1 MESLQELGAH
11 RQTIGRLVPLLDAM
25 RSIAE
30 IAWHRAEQASRPLA
44 RYAQSLQGVLEEVAA
59 SLESRERTTLLG
71 TPARESVTGLLCI
84 GSERG
89 LCGAFNDRVVAEAL
103 SQGRSLA
110 ASGRRIA
117 YLSLGG
123 RGRRLLEAASGPV
136 LYARSLPSL
145 SVPAYVDIEGI
156 ALDLVKLTERGVVS
170 RLLVVHNAPV
180 RRFQYGPT
188 IRPLLPPDLPAAPRA
203 THRVRIK
210 PAGDAAA
217 LLTHLL
223 TERVLVGLYQAVIES
238 AVSEQLARMYTMRLA
253 AENARRLVD
262 RLTLEY
268 NMARRNAITSALL
281 EVAAGYEATAGDGA
295 PDAGPNSR
303 TRA

>member
-44 RYAQSLQGVLEEVAA
+44 RYTGSLQGLLEEVAA
-59 SLESRERTTLLG
+59 SLADRERASLLG
-71 TPARESVTGLLCI
+71 AHPRESVTGLLCI

-89 LCGAFNDRVVAEAL
+89 LCGSFNDRVVAEAL

-117 YLSLGG
+117 YLSLGE

-156 ALDLVKLTERGVVS
+156 ALDLVKLTERGVVG
-170 RLLVVHNAPV
+170 RVLVVHNAPV

-188 IRPLLPPDLPAAPRA
+188 MRPLLPPDLPAAPRA
-203 THRVRIK
+203 PRRVRIK
-210 PAGDAAA
+210 PTGDAAV

-238 AVSEQLARMYTMRLA
+238 AVSEQLARMYTMRRA

-262 RLTLEY
+262 GLTLEY
-268 NMARRNAITSALL
+268 NMARRNATTAALL
-281 EVAAGYEATAGDGA
+281 EVAAGYEATSEEVA
-295 PDAGPNSR
+295 PDAGPGSR
-303 TRA
+303 T

>member
-1 MESLQELGAH
+1 MESLQEVGAH
-11 RQTIGRLVPLLDAM
+11 RETIGRLVPLLDAM

-30 IAWHRAEQASRPLA
+30 IAWHRAEQASGPLA
-44 RYAQSLQGVLEEVAA
+44 RYAESLQGVLEEVAA
-59 SLESRERTTLLG
+59 SLEGQERVALLG
-71 TPARESVTGLLCI
+71 IHARTSVTGLLCI
-84 GSERG
+84 SSERG
-89 LCGAFNDRVVAEAL
+89 LCGAFNDRIVAEVL
-103 SQGRSLA
+103 SQGRSMVA
-110 ASGRRIA
+110 DGHQIA
-117 YLSLGG
+117 YLSLGE
-123 RGRRLLEAASGPV
+123 RGRRLLETAGGPV

-156 ALDLVKLTERGVVS
+156 ALDLVKLAERGVVG

-188 IRPLLPPDLPAAPRA
+188 IRPLLPPALPAAPRA
-203 THRVRIK
+203 SHRVRIK

-238 AVSEQLARMYTMRLA
+238 AASEQLARMYTMRLA

-268 NMARRNAITSALL
+268 NMARRNAITAAVL
-281 EVAAGYEATAGDGA
+281 EVAAGYEATAGLA
-295 PDAGPNSR
+295 ASDAGPALR
-303 TRA
+303 T

>member
-1 MESLQELGAH
+1 MESLQELRAH

-25 RSIAE
+25 RSIAD
-30 IAWHRAEQASRPLA
+30 IAWRRAEEASRPLA
-44 RYAQSLQGVLEEVAA
+44 RYAESLQGVLEEVAA
-59 SLESRERTTLLG
+59 SLEDRERVALLG
-71 TPARESVTGLLCI
+71 IHARKSVTGLLCI

-89 LCGAFNDRVVAEAL
+89 LCGSFNDRIVAELL
-103 SQGRSLA
+103 SQGRSMV
-110 ASGRRIA
+110 ASGHQIA
-117 YLSLGG
+117 YPSLGE
-123 RGRRLLEAASGPV
+123 RGRRLLEAAGEEV

-156 ALDLVKLTERGVVS
+156 ALDLVKLAERGGVG

-188 IRPLLPPDLPAAPRA
+188 IRPVLPPELPAAPRA
-203 THRVRIK
+203 ATHRFRIE
-210 PAGDAAA
+210 PAGDATA
-217 LLTHLL
+217 LLAHLL

-238 AVSEQLARMYTMRLA
+238 AASEQLARVYTMRLA

-268 NMARRNAITSALL
+268 NKARRNAITAAVL
-281 EVAAGYEATAGDGA
+281 EVAAGYEATAEEAVPDG
-295 PDAGPNSR
+295 PGSGR
-303 TRA
+303 

>member
-30 IAWHRAEQASRPLA
+30 IAWHRAEQASRALA
-44 RYAQSLQGVLEEVAA
+44 RYAESLQEVLDEVAA
-59 SLESRERTTLLG
+59 SPEGRERAALLG
-71 TPARESVTGLLCI
+71 AHARNSVTGLLCI
-84 GSERG
+84 SSERG
-89 LCGAFNDRVVAEAL
+89 LCGSFNDRIVAEVL
-103 SQGRSLA
+103 SQGRSMV
-110 ASGRRIA
+110 ASGRQIA
-117 YLSLGG
+117 YLSLGE
-123 RGRRLLEAASGPV
+123 RGRRLLETAGGQV

-156 ALDLVKLTERGVVS
+156 ALDLIKLAERGVVG

-188 IRPLLPPDLPAAPRA
+188 IHPLLPPDLPAAPRA
-203 THRVRIK
+203 THRVGIK

-217 LLTHLL
+217 LLAHLL

-238 AVSEQLARMYTMRLA
+238 AASEQLARMYTMRLA
-253 AENARRLVD
+253 TENARRLVD

-268 NMARRNAITSALL
+268 GMARRNAITAAVL
-281 EVAAGYEATAGDGA
+281 EVAAGYEATAGEA
-295 PDAGPNSR
+295 VPDAGPGSR
-303 TRA
+303 TGP